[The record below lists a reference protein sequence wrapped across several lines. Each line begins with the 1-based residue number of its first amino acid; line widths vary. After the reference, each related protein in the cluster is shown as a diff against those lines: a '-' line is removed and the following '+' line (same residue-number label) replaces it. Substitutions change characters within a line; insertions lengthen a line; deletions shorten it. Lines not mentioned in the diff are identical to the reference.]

1 MVRKSGVSKKC
12 KKEGGEFS
20 AGGICRVEDELTHRK
35 AKVPKIL
42 ICKSIGIESGK
53 I

>member
-1 MVRKSGVSKKC
+1 MVRKSCMS
-12 KKEGGEFS
+12 KKEGGEYP
-20 AGGICRVEDELTHRK
+20 AGGICRVEDELTHGE

-42 ICKSIGIESGK
+42 ICKSIGVEPSK